1 MPGDS
6 CGATGRRS
14 LRLYYE
20 ACIPALLLVLLAWR
34 YGVPPSSGGV
44 ANAAVVVEAGADQSS
59 AVLYMGACL
68 LSLVS
73 LIHRLDWRSSG
84 EDDTHTTAEY
94 RPSADDGAVY
104 GSLLVPVSVLAASIG
119 AAATRPSL
127 DSGARCLH
135 PSLILSLGMSV
146 TFTAHYHWLRIW
158 HSTRGEWLRTKLT
171 CLILGLWLAAT
182 IALGCAELV
191 KSLPRSFTM
200 GEAAVLAQGF
210 ALVTMDIG
218 LQLTH
223 RVSSGEKRVPDQAYW
238 ESRMHVLC
246 LEAAV
251 LSLYLAVSALAR
263 IAATNTLEKR
273 ARRGMPGL
281 LLLGAVFGGF
291 GALALALVSYI
302 SQLNPVRWILGTAL
316 GSRAH
321 IAVLAYW
328 IALLAVAGIVYA
340 LAMAK
345 GSSVSGSSAK
355 FVLHVKRK
363 SYHILAVLTFVP
375 GLVYARPL
383 LHMGFAV
390 ALAGFVAAEC
400 MRALDIGP
408 CSKPID
414 AFMRRFI
421 DYRDAGP
428 IVTAHFYLL
437 LGCAVPVWLGGHSS
451 VAGLAGVLSLGVADT
466 AASMVGMKL
475 GRVRWPGTA
484 KTVEGT
490 AGFCLSLLLAI
501 GAVLRLEGADV
512 SAGRWACYAAACL
525 VLGVLEALTEQN
537 DNLVVPLCMYALM
550 QALTPNE
557 SAVGLAGWLA
567 YAALAAM
574 ALLALPRLA
583 LASVPKQH

>member
-1 MPGDS
+1 
-6 CGATGRRS
+6 
-14 LRLYYE
+14 
-20 ACIPALLLVLLAWR
+20 
-34 YGVPPSSGGV
+34 
-44 ANAAVVVEAGADQSS
+44 
-59 AVLYMGACL
+59 
-68 LSLVS
+68 
-73 LIHRLDWRSSG
+73 
-84 EDDTHTTAEY
+84 
-94 RPSADDGAVY
+94 
-104 GSLLVPVSVLAASIG
+104 
-119 AAATRPSL
+119 
-127 DSGARCLH
+127 
-135 PSLILSLGMSV
+135 
-146 TFTAHYHWLRIW
+146 
-158 HSTRGEWLRTKLT
+158 
-171 CLILGLWLAAT
+171 
-182 IALGCAELV
+182 
-191 KSLPRSFTM
+191 M

-223 RVSSGEKRVPDQAYW
+223 RVSSGGKRVPDQAYW

-251 LSLYLAVSALAR
+251 LSLYLAVSALSR
-263 IAATNTLEKR
+263 IAATNALEKR

-302 SQLNPVRWILGTAL
+302 SQTNPVRWILSTAL

-390 ALAGFVAAEC
+390 ALAGFVTAEC

>member
-1 MPGDS
+1 M
-6 CGATGRRS
+6 
-14 LRLYYE
+14 
-20 ACIPALLLVLLAWR
+20 
-34 YGVPPSSGGV
+34 
-44 ANAAVVVEAGADQSS
+44 
-59 AVLYMGACL
+59 
-68 LSLVS
+68 
-73 LIHRLDWRSSG
+73 
-84 EDDTHTTAEY
+84 
-94 RPSADDGAVY
+94 
-104 GSLLVPVSVLAASIG
+104 
-119 AAATRPSL
+119 
-127 DSGARCLH
+127 
-135 PSLILSLGMSV
+135 
-146 TFTAHYHWLRIW
+146 
-158 HSTRGEWLRTKLT
+158 
-171 CLILGLWLAAT
+171 
-182 IALGCAELV
+182 V

-223 RVSSGEKRVPDQAYW
+223 RVSSGGKRAPDQAYW

-251 LSLYLAVSALAR
+251 LSLYLAVSVLAR
-263 IAATNTLEKR
+263 IAATNALEKR

-302 SQLNPVRWILGTAL
+302 SQTNPVRWILGTVL

-345 GSSVSGSSAK
+345 GGSVSGSSAK

-408 CSKPID
+408 CNKPID

-567 YAALAAM
+567 YAVLAAI

-583 LASVPKQH
+583 LASVSKQH